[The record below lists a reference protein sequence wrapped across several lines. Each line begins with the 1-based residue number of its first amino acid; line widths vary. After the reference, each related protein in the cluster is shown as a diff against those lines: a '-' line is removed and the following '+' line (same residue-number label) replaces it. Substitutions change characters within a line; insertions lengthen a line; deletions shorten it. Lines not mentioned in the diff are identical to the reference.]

1 MTKIR
6 QEALDNATD
15 RPNFKNPSSTYD
27 NRDSYSPSNDI
38 KFASRE
44 NGGEGNERGRSST
57 DDKFPVTGTE
67 GTNNGDCGNLF
78 IYEFPEEDCPSDY
91 IYESFV
97 EADRGM
103 RSSEDIAELGTKRKR
118 KFSTPSK
125 LTLSKELPPFT
136 DQCPVPGRSP
146 PESSKIKTDVSN
158 GSSIVFE
165 TTADVSDDL
174 NLKDRGSSEYNASQC
189 TITDDTFYT
198 NESVDK
204 KKQEKS
210 WNGSGKKSVDENFTQ
225 SFQLQK
231 SMEFTDEYD
240 NVIERATR
248 PKYGQRYRDDEE
260 ICADYF
266 GDHSQTNG
274 NNLDFSLEFEKEA
287 VIAIIDDNEIPGM
300 FPTEQHKT
308 VGEISIEQ
316 SCSEPFR
323 PTSLKKR
330 HRDESNKKDSW
341 HDKED
346 NAMSSIESIDV
357 SKEILAS
364 EDLSEIPSLT
374 IRSIADQVEVTARRD
389 VRGTS
394 DAYMAVHEGGDIH
407 DDVKTLS
414 SHASPT
420 YSGLVLHSIEDKSYT
435 SVVKNFFEAD
445 LNQNA
450 VEALGVD
457 GPSRIIGGC
466 TPHGA
471 YMADLPAAD
480 IGDDVPTPAVDG
492 SYDISDNVM
501 MGEEEVSVTCSARG
515 TSDVGMTV
523 PSEANMRDD
532 AKTSAVN
539 DFSDGCLVGELEV
552 SAMGCEM
559 EVSAKNA
566 SDASMTVPPK
576 ADTCDAVETLTVD
589 GTSCISDHIAGEVA
603 ASATSG
609 ARYASD
615 AGMIITPAAV
625 ILIHVDVQT
634 IAVDGSSSI
643 SSNHIGGN
651 EGFSAIGC
659 VRDTSDAE
667 VNVPT
672 KADIGDDV
680 QTPYAEELSESSG
693 YYSTE
698 RVDVL
703 ATSIARDATDAQM
716 ADPRAAD
723 IGDDVP
729 TPAVDGSYDI
739 SDNVMMDEV
748 EVSVTCSARG
758 TSDVGMTV
766 PSEANMR
773 DDVKTIEVNQ
783 SSDIS
788 ESHPAS
794 EAAVFAVSSCARYT
808 SDVGMTVPSEANMRD
823 NVKTKT
829 VDGSSSLSRG
839 GTAGETKILA
849 VSISLHASVRDDVES
864 QAFDRSSGTAVFVH
878 DSAASITGATETSNF
893 YLE

>member
-6 QEALDNATD
+6 QDALDNATD
-15 RPNFKNPSSTYD
+15 HPNFKNPSSTYD
-27 NRDSYSPSNDI
+27 SRDSYSPSNEI

-44 NGGEGNERGRSST
+44 NGAEGNERGRSST
-57 DDKFPVTGTE
+57 DDNFPVTGTE
-67 GTNNGDCGNLF
+67 GTNNGDCDNLF
-78 IYEFPEEDCPSDY
+78 IYELPEEDCPSNY

-103 RSSEDIAELGTKRKR
+103 RSSKDIAVLGTKRKR

-136 DQCPVPGRSP
+136 DQCPVPAISP
-146 PESSKIKTDVSN
+146 PESSKSKTDVNN

-165 TTADVSDDL
+165 TAADVSDDL
-174 NLKDRGSSEYNASQC
+174 NLKDRGSFEYNTSQC

-198 NESVDK
+198 NESIDK
-204 KKQEKS
+204 KEQEIS
-210 WNGSGKKSVDENFTQ
+210 WNGSGKKSVDDNFTQ
-225 SFQLQK
+225 SFQLQN
-231 SMEFTDEYD
+231 SMEFTDEGD

-260 ICADYF
+260 ICADFF

-274 NNLDFSLEFEKEA
+274 NNLDFSLEFEKE
-287 VIAIIDDNEIPGM
+287 VVMAIKDDHEVPGM

-316 SCSEPFR
+316 SCSEPCR

-330 HRDESNKKDSW
+330 HRDESNTKDSW
-341 HDKED
+341 HEKKD

-374 IRSIADQVEVTARRD
+374 IRSIADQVEVTARSD
-389 VRGTS
+389 VRDTS
-394 DAYMAVHEGGDIH
+394 DAYMAVHKGGDIH

-414 SHASPT
+414 SHASPST
-420 YSGLVLHSIEDKSYT
+420 SGLVLHSIEDKSYT

-471 YMADLPAAD
+471 YMADPPAAE

-492 SYDISDNVM
+492 SYDISGNVM
-501 MGEEEVSVTCSARG
+501 MGEVEVSVTCSARG
-515 TSDVGMTV
+515 TSDVGMTI
-523 PSEANMRDD
+523 PSEVNMRDD

-539 DFSDGCLVGELEV
+539 DISDGCLVGELEV

-576 ADTCDAVETLTVD
+576 ADTRDAVETLTVD
-589 GTSCISDHIAGEVA
+589 GTSNISDHIAGEVA

-609 ARYASD
+609 ARCASD
-615 AGMIITPAAV
+615 AGMIITP
-625 ILIHVDVQT
+625 VDVQT
-634 IAVDGSSSI
+634 IAVDGSSNI
-643 SSNHIGGN
+643 SGNHIGGDV
-651 EGFSAIGC
+651 GFSAISC
-659 VRDTSDAE
+659 VRDASDAE

-672 KADIGDDV
+672 KADMRGDV
-680 QTPYAEELSESSG
+680 QTL
-693 YYSTE
+693 
-698 RVDVL
+698 
-703 ATSIARDATDAQM
+703 
-716 ADPRAAD
+716 
-723 IGDDVP
+723 
-729 TPAVDGSYDI
+729 
-739 SDNVMMDEV
+739 
-748 EVSVTCSARG
+748 
-758 TSDVGMTV
+758 
-766 PSEANMR
+766 
-773 DDVKTIEVNQ
+773 EVNQ

-808 SDVGMTVPSEANMRD
+808 SDVGMTVPSEANMRGD
-823 NVKTKT
+823 VQTET

-839 GTAGETKILA
+839 GTAGDSEILA
-849 VSISLHASVRDDVES
+849 VSISLDASVRDDVES

-878 DSAASITGATETSNF
+878 DSAASITGAMETSNF
-893 YLE
+893 YFE